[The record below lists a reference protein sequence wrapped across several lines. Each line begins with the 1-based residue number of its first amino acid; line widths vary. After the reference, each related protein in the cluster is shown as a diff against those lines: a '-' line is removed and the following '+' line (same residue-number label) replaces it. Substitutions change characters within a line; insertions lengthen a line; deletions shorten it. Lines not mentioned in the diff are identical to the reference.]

1 MKSLARLLAAV
12 SAAMALMVAAMM
24 PASAQDSSKTYQIA
38 FITPSF
44 DISDAWERVYWAVQA
59 RLDELGVTYETQL
72 LSMERHNDHATQL
85 AQVESVL
92 ARGVDYVFFGPA
104 EFETAV
110 TPMRML
116 NEAGVGVVIYNFFDP
131 HEEEDARA
139 LQYIAFEHNEG
150 GRITGEWIALNTL
163 GRGMTEAKVAII
175 QGTPG
180 VVSDQRRDGILS
192 VLDLHPTI
200 EVILGPYAEFDR
212 VKGYEAAQNLIT
224 AHPDLDLII
233 GLSTTMGLGAA
244 QAIRQAGLTDQIMSM
259 GYGGT
264 ADEIQAIE
272 EGWLSASISRNIDDS
287 GAQAADTFVKHMNGE
302 LDQIPLSWSGPYFM
316 IDAKADWQGF
326 VDHAT
331 RYSKPKMG
339 R

>member
-1 MKSLARLLAAV
+1 MKKLARALAGTWVAAGLLAA
-12 SAAMALMVAAMM
+12 ATP
-24 PASAQDSSKTYQIA
+24 PASAQDANKTYQIA
-38 FITPSF
+38 FVTPSF

-59 RLDELGVTYETQL
+59 RLDELDVKYETQL

-85 AQVESVL
+85 DQVQAL
-92 ARGVDYVFFGPA
+92 IQRGADYVFFGPA
-104 EFETAV
+104 EYETAV
-110 TPMRML
+110 VPLRLMKK
-116 NEAGVGVVIYNFFDP
+116 AGIGVVVYNFLDP
-131 HEEEDARA
+131 HEAEDARA
-139 LQYIAFEHNEG
+139 LQYIAFDHHEG
-150 GRITGEWIALNTL
+150 GRLTGEWIALNTL
-163 GRGMTEAKVAII
+163 GKGMTKARVAII
-175 QGTPG
+175 QGTAG

-192 VLDLHPTI
+192 VLKQHPTI

-212 VKGYEAAQNLIT
+212 VKGYEAAQNLIA

-244 QAIRQAGLTDQIMSM
+244 QAIRQAGLTDRIKSM

-264 ADEIQAIE
+264 ADEIAAIK

-287 GAQAADTFVKHMNGE
+287 GAQAADTFVKHMKGE
-302 LDQIPLSWSGPYFM
+302 LDQIPVSWSGPYFM
-316 IDAKADWQGF
+316 IDAVSDAGAF
-326 VDHAT
+326 VAHAT

>member
-1 MKSLARLLAAV
+1 MKTIMRMLAAISV
-12 SAAMALMVAAMM
+12 ATAMLIGALV
-24 PASAQDSSKTYQIA
+24 PASAQDANKTYQIA

-72 LSMERHNDHATQL
+72 LSMERHNDHAAQL
-85 AQVESVL
+85 AQVESVVQ
-92 ARGVDYVFFGPA
+92 RGVDYVFFGPA

-110 TPMRML
+110 TPLRMMK
-116 NEAGVGVVIYNFFDP
+116 EAGIGVVVYNFLDP
-131 HEEEDARA
+131 HEDEADRA
-139 LQYIAFEHNEG
+139 LQYIAFDHHEG

-163 GRGMTEAKVAII
+163 GKGMTEAKVAII
-175 QGTPG
+175 QGTAG

-192 VLDLHPTI
+192 VLELHPTI

-212 VKGYEAAQNLIT
+212 VKGYEAAQNLIA

-244 QAIRQAGLTDQIMSM
+244 QAIRQADLTDQIMSM

-264 ADEIQAIE
+264 ADEIQAIG

-302 LDQIPLSWSGPYFM
+302 LDEIPISWSGPYFM
-316 IDAKADWQGF
+316 IDAKADWEAF
-326 VDHAT
+326 VEHAT
-331 RYSKPKMG
+331 RYSRPKMG

>member
-1 MKSLARLLAAV
+1 MNILRQSMFA
-12 SAAMALMVAAMM
+12 AAMGTAM
-24 PASAQDSSKTYQIA
+24 AFSAQAPATAQEAGKVYQIA

-44 DISDAWERVYWAVQA
+44 DISDAWERVYHAVQA
-59 RLDELGVTYETQL
+59 RLGELGVEFEAQL

-85 AQVESVL
+85 AQVEAVI

-110 TPMRML
+110 TPMRMM
-116 NEAGVGVVIYNFFDP
+116 NEAGIGVVIYNFFDP

-139 LQYIAFEHNEG
+139 LQYIAFDHYEG
-150 GRITGEWIALNTL
+150 GRITGEWIALNTF
-163 GRGMTEAKVAII
+163 GRGKTEAKIAII

-192 VLDLHPTI
+192 VLNLHPTM

-212 VKGYEAAQNLIT
+212 VKGYEAAQNLMA

-244 QAIRQAGLTDQIMSM
+244 QAIREAGLSDQIMSM

-264 ADEIQAIE
+264 ADEIQAIG

-287 GAQAADTFVKHMNGE
+287 GAQAADTFVKHMKGE
-302 LDQIPLSWSGPYFM
+302 LDQIPISWSGPYFM

-331 RYSKPKMG
+331 RYSKPIMG